1 MVVAPAHYKGRARLD
16 GSGGKPGPDHQP
28 EASQVQS
35 GPGRANSI
43 VKVLSITPAF
53 FPSLGGLEQV
63 VLELALRAREHGV
76 QMDVAHVARG
86 LCRVSETVRGVTVHR
101 LPLYGNRVLGWAP
114 ALRKLAQRYDLLHV
128 HDPQLMAISANV
140 RYTCGSKPA
149 VLSTHGG
156 FWHTNRGYYLK
167 RVYESTMIRG
177 AAGHYRRVLA
187 SSVGDYDYFKRYVDR
202 ISLCSN
208 GVHVK
213 EFSTVV
219 PTKKRSLVR
228 WIYWGRLSRHKRV
241 DLIIDYAADARRR
254 GFPVDLLICGQ
265 DVDGLMPE
273 LRAQIERLQ
282 LGDSVRFEPFLDDT
296 ALRSELAERSVY
308 ITASEHE
315 GFGLSVVEAM
325 AAGLVVICRDMV
337 PLNSFIEHGNSG
349 WMLQFDGSEPDMQ
362 RLAQLLSSTEKKISM
377 MSDAARQAAGA
388 YDWDSAVPKFVRHYR
403 DALQEV

>member
-1 MVVAPAHYKGRARLD
+1 
-16 GSGGKPGPDHQP
+16 
-28 EASQVQS
+28 
-35 GPGRANSI
+35 
-43 VKVLSITPAF
+43 
-53 FPSLGGLEQV
+53 
-63 VLELALRAREHGV
+63 
-76 QMDVAHVARG
+76 
-86 LCRVSETVRGVTVHR
+86 
-101 LPLYGNRVLGWAP
+101 
-114 ALRKLAQRYDLLHV
+114 
-128 HDPQLMAISANV
+128 
-140 RYTCGSKPA
+140 
-149 VLSTHGG
+149 
-156 FWHTNRGYYLK
+156 
-167 RVYESTMIRG
+167 
-177 AAGHYRRVLA
+177 
-187 SSVGDYDYFKRYVDR
+187 
-202 ISLCSN
+202 
-208 GVHVK
+208 
-213 EFSTVV
+213 
-219 PTKKRSLVR
+219 
-228 WIYWGRLSRHKRV
+228 V